1 MFTYGRRVLSA
12 LASGMVILTMS
23 LCACGGGG
31 GSSQPAGEESEP
43 HSHAEEGTEHTHSG
57 E

>member
-1 MFTYGRRVLSA
+1 MFTYRRRVLSA

-23 LCACGGGG
+23 LCACGSGG
-31 GSSQPAGEESEP
+31 SQPAGEESEP
-43 HSHAEEGTEHTHSG
+43 HSHADEGTEHTHSG